1 MIATT
6 KTMIGL
12 AALVAAGLVAADDF
26 AIGRTASAAEISK
39 QGDRHP
45 AMAGTPSA
53 RIAMAMQVVSFSD
66 DAADLGVKSDRL
78 SATDNGAN
86 CSEQTWPRIAPECL
100 LSANATARK
109 AVRTITVER
118 QTGADSSILVRAR
131 L

>member
-6 KTMIGL
+6 KKMIGL
-12 AALVAAGLVAADDF
+12 AALIAAGLVAADDF
-26 AIGRTASAAEISK
+26 AVGRTASQTEMTK

-53 RIAMAMQVVSFSD
+53 RIAMAMQVVSFGD
-66 DAADLGVKSDRL
+66 NAIAAGEKSDRM
-78 SATDNGAN
+78 SATDLGAN

-100 LSANATARK
+100 LSVNATARK

-118 QTGADSSILVRAR
+118 QTGADSSVLVRTR